1 VRVTMRTA
9 SSVWSS
15 DATSR
20 ESKPAQISQ
29 GWQRM
34 RWHGTHGHIGCR
46 KGMGP
51 SRVTGR
57 AGGRRGTRRLIRVM
71 LYSI

>member
-20 ESKPAQISQ
+20 ESKLTQISE
-29 GWQRM
+29 GRQRM

-51 SRVTGR
+51 SRAAGR
-57 AGGRRGTRRLIRVM
+57 TGGRTGTKRLI
-71 LYSI
+71 